1 MRRVLFL
8 GLALTALTACETEVD
23 TKPAAQVKE
32 IQAPLPEAALTPA
45 SGTMPALPEKGIK
58 VDAASSKIGFIGA
71 KVTGTHDGG
80 FKDFTGYAVVEGEE
94 LTETMFIVDMKS
106 TFSDAEKLTK
116 HLKSADFFSVEAN
129 PASSFTSTSIVAG
142 GEGGTHTVTGILDL
156 RGQKKELTFPATITV
171 AADMATFKSE
181 FKMNRQVWGIAYPG
195 KPDDLIKDD
204 VAIVLDLSFPR
215 S

>member
-1 MRRVLFL
+1 MRRIFIL

-23 TKPAAQVKE
+23 TKPAAEVKE
-32 IQAPLPEAALTPA
+32 ITAPVPEAAATPA
-45 SGTMPALPEKGIK
+45 AATMPVLPEKGIK
-58 VDAASSKIGFIGA
+58 VDAAASSIGFIGA
-71 KVTGTHDGG
+71 KVTGTHEGG

-106 TFSDAEKLTK
+106 TYADAEKLTK
-116 HLKSADFFSVEAN
+116 HLKSDDFFAVQAN
-129 PASSFTSTSIVAG
+129 PASTFTTTSITAG
-142 GEGGTHTVTGILDL
+142 GEGGTHTVVGILDL

-181 FKMNRQVWGIAYPG
+181 FKMNRKLWGIQYPG

-204 VAIVLDLSFPR
+204 VAIVVDLSFPR